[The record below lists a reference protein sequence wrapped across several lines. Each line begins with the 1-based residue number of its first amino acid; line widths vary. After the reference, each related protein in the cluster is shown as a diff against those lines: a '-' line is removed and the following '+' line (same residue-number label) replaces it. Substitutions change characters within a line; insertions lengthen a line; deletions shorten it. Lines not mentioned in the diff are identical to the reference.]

1 MRGHDAAHPG
11 QAAFRAVD
19 IKDAVAGYAIVQASF
34 DEGRLLTAL
43 INNAAGN
50 FVGRTEDLSPRAFPA
65 ISDIVLHGSFSVTHA
80 VGRR

>member
-1 MRGHDAAHPG
+1 MRGHDAVHPG

-19 IKDAVAGYAIVQASF
+19 IEDTVAVYAAVQASF
-34 DEGRLLTAL
+34 DQGQPFKAL